1 MITIRRAAERG
12 VADFHWLNSQHTFSF
27 GQYFDPAQMGFGVLR
42 VINEDRVIAGEGF
55 ATHSHQNME
64 IISYV
69 ISGALEHKDSLGTGS
84 IILPG
89 DVQRMT
95 AGSGISH
102 SEYNPSKTDP
112 VHFLQI
118 WILPAEDSLEPSY
131 EQKHYEI
138 TEKLNQ
144 LRLVASQ
151 DGRDHSVLVHQDV
164 NLYASNLVAGKTLSY
179 GIEGDRHVWLQV
191 VTGKVRLNDT
201 ELTAGDGAAITQAQT
216 IDLTGLSDN
225 SEFLLFDLAAV
236 NSGSQNG

>member
-1 MITIRRAAERG
+1 
-12 VADFHWLNSQHTFSF
+12 
-27 GQYFDPAQMGFGVLR
+27 
-42 VINEDRVIAGEGF
+42 
-55 ATHSHQNME
+55 
-64 IISYV
+64 
-69 ISGALEHKDSLGTGS
+69 
-84 IILPG
+84 
-89 DVQRMT
+89 MT

-138 TEKLNQ
+138 AEKLNQ

-191 VTGKVRLNDT
+191 VTGTVRLNDT
-201 ELTAGDGAAITQAQT
+201 ELTAGDGAAITQTQT